1 MFEKLWINKKKK
13 TITLSQLLSFSGVTS
28 EVTGFTF
35 DPGVMIIGAIIMIAI
50 QLVKDSAEEN
60 EANRENE
67 KKANGA

>member
-1 MFEKLWINKKKK
+1 M
-13 TITLSQLLSFSGVTS
+13 SFSGVTS